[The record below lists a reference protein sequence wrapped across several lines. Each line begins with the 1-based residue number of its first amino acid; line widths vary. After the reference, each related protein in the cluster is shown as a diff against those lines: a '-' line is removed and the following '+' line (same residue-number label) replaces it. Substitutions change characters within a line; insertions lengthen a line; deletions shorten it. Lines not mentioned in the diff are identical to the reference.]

1 MNSKRRAE
9 LQRKLTMNAVPR
21 PPAGLKDRIVA
32 DIPTYLQPETERGRF
47 SRAIAFN
54 MRVAASILL
63 MVTGLLTTLY
73 LITPEAEEP
82 LGVRSP
88 ALQNVARDLGRP
100 APTVTMTSAAP
111 AEEVNLEITEEA
123 DVARISA
130 AARPIVQ
137 ADASSGQRQRAE
149 AQPAENEVTE
159 AIVGGVE
166 GGFIDATSPTE
177 LAMAEGRFA
186 PEPQARD
193 ERREQTIV
201 AEALPPP
208 EPVVAPRVADAP
220 RRLAAA
226 APAPADVPRPPAAS
240 ASLVTKAHAA
250 KIELERKDSVFGI
263 SVDAEVFHRI
273 RATLEKGD
281 RPAPSMVDVDGL
293 VNYFAGQPPSR
304 PRRGVRLEVE
314 ASPAAIEAEG
324 DHAILRFT
332 IDTQEATI
340 PAGGSTPPVAADAR
354 VVVVINEEVVASAR
368 PIGDAAPTTR
378 ESALLAG
385 TSVTGLYALELRP
398 NLRSRQLVA
407 TVRLHYKS
415 VSDGKPHTLTER
427 IHGHDLAKS
436 WASASARHRRASLGA
451 LWGETLK
458 GTAGGSAV
466 ARRAEELATQ
476 NPADARARELA
487 KAASASA
494 PSGR

>member
-1 MNSKRRAE
+1 
-9 LQRKLTMNAVPR
+9 MNAVPR

-32 DIPTYLQPETERGRF
+32 DIPTYLQPEAERNRF

-73 LITPEAEEP
+73 LITPDAEEP
-82 LGVRSP
+82 LGVRSV
-88 ALQNVARDLGRP
+88 ALKNVARDLGQP
-100 APTVTMTSAAP
+100 APTAAMTSAAP

-123 DVARISA
+123 DVARIAA

-137 ADASSGQRQRAE
+137 ADASSGQRQRAD
-149 AQPAENEVTE
+149 AQPAGNEVTE
-159 AIVGGVE
+159 AIVGSVE
-166 GGFIDATSPTE
+166 GGFIDTASSTSP
-177 LAMAEGRFA
+177 AMAEGRFA
-186 PEPQARD
+186 PEPQMRD
-193 ERREQTIV
+193 ERREQTIL

-208 EPVVAPRVADAP
+208 EPVAAPRVADAP

-226 APAPADVPRPPAAS
+226 APAPAAVPPPPAAS
-240 ASLVTKAHAA
+240 ASLVTEAYAA
-250 KIELERKDSVFGI
+250 KIELERKDSVFGF
-263 SVDAEVFHRI
+263 SVDPEVFHRI
-273 RATLEKGD
+273 RTTLENGN
-281 RPAPSMVDVDGL
+281 RPTPSMVDVDAL
-293 VNYFAGQPPSR
+293 VNYFAGQPASR

-314 ASPAAIEAEG
+314 ASPAAIEADG

-332 IDTQEATI
+332 IDTQEANV

-354 VVVVINEEVVASAR
+354 VEVLINENVVASAH
-368 PIGDAAPTTR
+368 PIGDVATDRR

-385 TSVTGLYALELRP
+385 TSVTGLYALELKP
-398 NLRSRQLVA
+398 NLRSGQLVA
-407 TVRLHYKS
+407 TVLLHYKS
-415 VSDGKPHTLTER
+415 VTDGKSRTITRR

-436 WASASARHRRASLGA
+436 WARSTARHRRASLGA
-451 LWGETLK
+451 VWGETLK

-476 NPADARARELA
+476 NPKDARARELA

-494 PSGR
+494 PGGR